1 MTHSRFMWIEFQKP
15 EEADATEMILEPDS
29 GEDQPVTSQSGVLTV
44 RSDGAPGG
52 LSSFL
57 PSFPPSLF
65 TSFPFTLPLF
75 LMGRFAPQTSGG
87 GALDFVPGAGIQ
99 RQETHHLPS
108 RSSRSSW
115 GAGPRGPGFLDGGD
129 SLAGRGQHGAW
140 AELECSGTS

>member
-57 PSFPPSLF
+57 PSFPLHF
-65 TSFPFTLPLF
+65 LPLHSASF
-75 LMGRFAPQTSGG
+75 FNGSIRSTNIRGGG

-140 AELECSGTS
+140 AELECSRTS

>member
-1 MTHSRFMWIEFQKP
+1 MWIEFQKP

-75 LMGRFAPQTSGG
+75 LMGRFDPQTSGG
-87 GALDFVPGAGIQ
+87 GLSRLCARCWDSETRDSPPSL
-99 RQETHHLPS
+99 QELTL
-108 RSSRSSW
+108 
-115 GAGPRGPGFLDGGD
+115 
-129 SLAGRGQHGAW
+129 
-140 AELECSGTS
+140 